1 MKKIKQQL
9 IRGDDSMKV
18 NVVEIEEYFHQQLIK
33 RELIPTGKD
42 VEEIADIVFNFL
54 LEKEIIEEL

>member
-9 IRGDDSMKV
+9 IKGDDSMKV

-33 RELIPTGKD
+33 RGLIPRGKD

>member
-1 MKKIKQQL
+1 
-9 IRGDDSMKV
+9 MKV

-33 RELIPTGKD
+33 RGLIPTGKD
-42 VEEIADIVFNFL
+42 AEEIADIVFNFL